1 MASQIEI
8 QDINSACE
16 KEIMKSVFGSNILIT
31 GSTGLIGSFYVKCL
45 SNLNKTQDAGI
56 NIYLI
61 VRSIEK
67 ATGLFS
73 CLNDS
78 HIHYIEGDICEP
90 VEVDADID
98 YIIHG
103 ASITNSKMMVT
114 KPVETIDIAVNGT
127 KNMLELARK
136 QKNLKAFLYMSS
148 LEAYGVTDPSLYYIS
163 ETDYGYIDQLS
174 VRSCYSMGKRMV
186 ECLCVS
192 YASEYGVP
200 AKIARLAQ
208 TFGAG
213 VQYSDKRVF
222 ADFSRCIIENRN
234 IILHTKGETVH
245 NYCYL
250 SDAVTGLTTVLIKGE
265 VSQAYNVANQST
277 DISIYDM
284 AQMLCDM
291 YPEKNLKVVV
301 EDADAAK
308 FGYPPANKAR
318 LASAKLESLG
328 WSATVDL
335 KEMFERLI
343 QDMIYQRQGDCEA

>member
-1 MASQIEI
+1 MISQIEK
-8 QDINSACE
+8 QDIENVC
-16 KEIMKSVFGSNILIT
+16 KNEIMKSLFNSNILIT
-31 GSTGLIGSFYVKCL
+31 GGTGLIGSFYVKSL
-45 SNLNKTQDAGI
+45 SALNKTQDADI
-56 NIYLI
+56 NIYLV
-61 VRSIEK
+61 VRSREK
-67 ATGLFS
+67 AEKLFS
-73 CLNDS
+73 YLEDS
-78 HIHYIEGDICEP
+78 KIHYIVGDVCDEIKTD
-90 VEVDADID
+90 VSFD

-114 KPVETIDIAVNGT
+114 NPVETINIAINGT
-127 KNMLELARK
+127 KNMLEIARK
-136 QKNLKAFLYMSS
+136 QENLKAFLYMSS
-148 LEAYGVTDPSLYYIS
+148 LEVYGVTDPSLYYIG
-163 ETDYGYIDQLS
+163 ENDYGYIDPLS

-192 YASEYGVP
+192 YASEFGVP
-200 AKIARLAQ
+200 AKIARLTQ

-213 VQYSDKRVF
+213 VQYNDKRVF

-250 SDAVTGLTTVLIKGE
+250 SDAVTGLTTVLVKGN
-265 VSQAYNVANQST
+265 VSEAYNVANEKT

-301 EDADAAK
+301 EDQDAIK

-318 LASAKLESLG
+318 LAAAKIEALG
-328 WSATVDL
+328 WKAQVDL
-335 KEMFERLI
+335 KQMFTRLI
-343 QDMIYQRQGDCEA
+343 QDMMCQVQEEG